1 MTWIA
6 TVTPEDATG
15 VLREA
20 YDWQARKL
28 GEPAEFTMLGSLYPE
43 IVYERLR
50 LYKTVEACPS
60 GLMPRERALAAF
72 VASRRNNTPHCSSG
86 LRLKLREYGVE
97 HDIVQA
103 VDGDVAADTGDD
115 GRLAAILDY
124 ARKLTLTPGEVSEE
138 DIAGLRRAGLDDLE
152 ILDLNNIVAYYN
164 YINRVANGLGL
175 RSEIG
180 TVTEAL
186 GAVPE

>member
-1 MTWIA
+1 MTWIE
-6 TVTPEDATG
+6 TVAPEDATG

-28 GEPAEFTMLGSLYPE
+28 GEPAEFTILGSLYPE

-50 LYKTVEACPS
+50 LYKFVEACPS
-60 GLMPRERALAAF
+60 GLSARERAFAAF
-72 VASRRNNTPHCSSG
+72 VVSTRNGTPHCSSG
-86 LRLKLREYGVE
+86 LRIKLGEYGVE
-97 HDIVQA
+97 PELVREVGGGVFDRVGE
-103 VDGDVAADTGDD
+103 DR
-115 GRLAAILDY
+115 RLTAILTY
-124 ARKLTLTPGEVSEE
+124 ARKLTLTPGEIAAE
-138 DIAGLRRAGLDDLE
+138 DIGVLRDAGLDDLE

-175 RSEIG
+175 RTEIG
-180 TVTEAL
+180 TAKEAL